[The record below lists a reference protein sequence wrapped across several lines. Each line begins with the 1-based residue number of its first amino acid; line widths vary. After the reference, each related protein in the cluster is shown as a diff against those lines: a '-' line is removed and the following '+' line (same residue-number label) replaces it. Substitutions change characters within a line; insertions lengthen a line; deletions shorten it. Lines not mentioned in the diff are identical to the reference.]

1 KRDADAMAGALPLP
15 LRLGEG
21 GEQPAA
27 ASFAFLCRKDWL
39 RETLP
44 PLPSAPDAG
53 EVLAGLDRLL
63 RAEPKRTAAGVR
75 PVDPPWLLL
84 RRSDLPGPVN
94 ARPAPAPAATP
105 ATPPSADSAGLPGT
119 APTLLDT
126 LMKMGRSDAPA
137 SVSAVANP
145 KSDATGLYPESLR
158 PAMRESAHVG
168 FAGAAADLPPL
179 SGAFQVYD
187 PKGDLVPAA
196 GRDLVVVRITP
207 DMIEGLAAR
216 LANIRASTPGLKR
229 LIAVFN
235 GADARGSAPA
245 GNLPA
250 VDLTPEG
257 VRHALWRSGF
267 AVTGERPYRG
277 FPDGAVQGST
287 GLEGWTQ
294 LEAVPR
300 SAAHV
305 PDKKV
310 SII

>member
-1 KRDADAMAGALPLP
+1 
-15 LRLGEG
+15 
-21 GEQPAA
+21 
-27 ASFAFLCRKDWL
+27 
-39 RETLP
+39 
-44 PLPSAPDAG
+44 
-53 EVLAGLDRLL
+53 
-63 RAEPKRTAAGVR
+63 
-75 PVDPPWLLL
+75 
-84 RRSDLPGPVN
+84 
-94 ARPAPAPAATP
+94 
-105 ATPPSADSAGLPGT
+105 
-119 APTLLDT
+119 
-126 LMKMGRSDAPA
+126 
-137 SVSAVANP
+137 
-145 KSDATGLYPESLR
+145 
-158 PAMRESAHVG
+158 
-168 FAGAAADLPPL
+168 
-179 SGAFQVYD
+179 
-187 PKGDLVPAA
+187 
-196 GRDLVVVRITP
+196 
-207 DMIEGLAAR
+207 
-216 LANIRASTPGLKR
+216 KR

-310 SII
+310 SIIILGFNQVEYTRKCVESIRKHTRQKYELILVDNGSKDGTETYFRSVPGAKVVRNAENLGVSRGWNQGMRLADGDYLLILNNDVIVGPGWLENMVRLAASEPSIGMVGPRSNFIAGPQLVPEVPYKAEEGIQDFIRQWQAGHELSAAEFGFIKGFCHLIPRRVFEKVGFYDERYGKGNFEDD